1 MGIKF
6 EIDLD
11 AGVVFGVAT
20 GDVGT
25 EEILD
30 YVRRL
35 LEDPKYRPDLYS
47 LLDLRK
53 AKPHFSEEDARRI
66 AQMRVTTP
74 STRKL
79 AIVATEAFGH
89 ARMFHGWTGIDSN
102 IMIFKE
108 MQSAREWLGL
118 PSENDS

>member
-35 LEDPKYRPDLYS
+35 LEDPKYSPELLS
-47 LLDLRK
+47 LIDARK
-53 AKPHFSEEDARRI
+53 TNPHFSEEEMRSL
-66 AQMRVTTP
+66 AQVRVKTP
-74 STRKL
+74 ATKKL
-79 AIVATEAFGH
+79 AIVAAEAFGH
-89 ARMFHGWTGIDSN
+89 ARMFHGWTGNDAN

-108 MQSAREWLGL
+108 MNSAREWLGL
-118 PSENDS
+118 PSEDDS